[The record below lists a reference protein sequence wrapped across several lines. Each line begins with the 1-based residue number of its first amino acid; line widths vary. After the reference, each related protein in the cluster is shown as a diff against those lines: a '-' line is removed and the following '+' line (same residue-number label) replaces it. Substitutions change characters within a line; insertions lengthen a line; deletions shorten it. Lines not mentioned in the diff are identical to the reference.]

1 MTPEEIQQARE
12 HAQAALAYRPIHLKP
27 ATENEVMFAR
37 AVLALTEEQPAKP
50 RRCDMFVGDGLRCL
64 RPKGHDGRCLPIRS
78 ANEWASAKAAE
89 QQPEPDSAIEEAQ
102 ISYERFRQ
110 GWESSLRYAALSGAL
125 WGLIEGMLSCID
137 EKPSAANGTAPYGSR
152 EYWTLRFEAVKAEHE
167 EHNVA

>member
-37 AVLALTEEQPAKP
+37 AVLALTEE
-50 RRCDMFVGDGLRCL
+50 
-64 RPKGHDGRCLPIRS
+64 RS
-78 ANEWASAKAAE
+78 GMTPEEKAE

-110 GWESSLRYAALSGAL
+110 GWESSHRYAALSGAL